1 MRYER
6 VLVDALAARMVR
18 DPGSL
23 DVVVASNLFAD
34 ILTDLAAAIQGGMG
48 TAASANLAPGSD
60 TPGLFEPVHGSA
72 PDIAGRGI
80 ANPAGAI
87 WSASLMLE
95 HLGEAEAARAGDGAR
110 SSRSAG
116 TGRARATSAAEPRR
130 RRSATRSSSA
140 VSLSAGR

>member
-1 MRYER
+1 MLWDEVAEEVAAEFPGVRYER

-18 DPGSL
+18 DPASL
-23 DVVVASNLFAD
+23 DVVVASNLFGD

-48 TAASANLAPGSD
+48 MAASANLAPGIGA
-60 TPGLFEPVHGSA
+60 PGLFEPVHGSA

-95 HLGEAEAARAGDGAR
+95 HLGERGGGAD
-110 SSRSAG
+110 S
-116 TGRARATSAAEPRR
+116 
-130 RRSATRSSSA
+130 
-140 VSLSAGR
+140 

>member
-1 MRYER
+1 
-6 VLVDALAARMVR
+6 MVR

-48 TAASANLAPGSD
+48 TAASANLAPGST

-80 ANPAGAI
+80 ANPAAMLR
-87 WSASLMLE
+87 STALMLE
-95 HLGEAEAARAGDGAR
+95 YAFGRSDHAHALEAAVDAALVSSPTPDLGGHATTTEFADAVAGA
-110 SSRSAG
+110 
-116 TGRARATSAAEPRR
+116 
-130 RRSATRSSSA
+130 
-140 VSLSAGR
+140 LS